1 LNVDVVYTEL
11 DIRSKT
17 PSNSQKEA
25 VAAQAWARVAQS
37 CINVQRCVGMT
48 IWVSATVDDSELI
61 WANGL
66 RL

>member
-1 LNVDVVYTEL
+1 VDVVYTEL